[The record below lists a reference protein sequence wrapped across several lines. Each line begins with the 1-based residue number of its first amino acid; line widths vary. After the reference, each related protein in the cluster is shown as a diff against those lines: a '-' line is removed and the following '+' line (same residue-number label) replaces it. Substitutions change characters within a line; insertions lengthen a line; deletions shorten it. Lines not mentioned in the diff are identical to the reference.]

1 MMKLSHEVFVFL
13 MANFSC
19 VHMDSMIEILA
30 KFDVSIFLNLKPS
43 DEQENMGSRMSIRVD
58 EPQLA
63 FRSMNSQG

>member
-1 MMKLSHEVFVFL
+1 
-13 MANFSC
+13 
-19 VHMDSMIEILA
+19 MDSMIEILA